1 MNKEKLKVYEY
12 LINGIEEVYKN
23 TNKSDKDFIDSNWKD
38 LCEELI
44 NEFEQKIKQ

>member
-1 MNKEKLKVYEY
+1 MIREKQIIYQY
-12 LINGIEEVYKN
+12 LIDGIEDVYRN
-23 TNKSDKDFIDSNWKD
+23 TSKSDKDFIDNNWKD